1 MDPQKPQHD
10 SKLTSADKDR
20 RNFLA
25 GAAALGAA
33 VATAACAPMESK
45 TSASGMAVKSPK
57 TNDGVKLNFIEKGK
71 GKPIVMIP
79 GWSQTAAMY
88 KHQLDGL
95 SSKYRV
101 IALDMRGHG
110 DSDKPQHGYRI
121 ARLADDLH
129 DFLHDMRLE
138 NVALAGHSMGCSV
151 IWSYWDNYGGDH
163 ISKLILIDQAPT
175 VTAWPGWTDAQK
187 QEAGALFDPKALYE
201 TAAALSG
208 PEGDKATANLVNNL
222 FFTKSYPKD
231 QLAWVLAENM
241 KFPRPLAAKL
251 LVDHCMQDWRDTI
264 PRINVPT
271 LVFGGK
277 ASFFHPKS
285 QEWIAKQIPNAQ
297 LSIFEAE
304 EGGSHF
310 MFMENAAKFNG
321 IVEKFMG

>member
-1 MDPQKPQHD
+1 MDQSGNAIDGKPETI
-10 SKLTSADKDR
+10 SARRSFLT
-20 RNFLA
+20 
-25 GAAALGAA
+25 GAAAIGAA
-33 VATAACAPMESK
+33 VAAAACTPMESK
-45 TSASGMAVKSPK
+45 PSASIARKVPT

-71 GKPIVMIP
+71 GKPIVLIP

-88 KHQLDGL
+88 KHQLEGL

-101 IALDMRGHG
+101 IAVDMRGHG

-129 DFLHDMRLE
+129 DFLHDMRVE

-151 IWSYWDNYGGDH
+151 IWSYWDNYGDDH

-175 VTAWPGWTDAQK
+175 VTVWPGWTDTQK
-187 QEAGALFDPKALYE
+187 QEAGALFEPKALYE

-208 PEGDKATANLVNNL
+208 PDGDKATANLVNNL
-222 FFTKSYPKD
+222 FFTKSFPKD

-264 PRINVPT
+264 PRIKVPT

-297 LSIFEAE
+297 VSIFEAE
-304 EGGSHF
+304 EGGGHF
-310 MFMENAAKFNG
+310 MFMENPTKFNS
-321 IVEKFMG
+321 IVEKFVG